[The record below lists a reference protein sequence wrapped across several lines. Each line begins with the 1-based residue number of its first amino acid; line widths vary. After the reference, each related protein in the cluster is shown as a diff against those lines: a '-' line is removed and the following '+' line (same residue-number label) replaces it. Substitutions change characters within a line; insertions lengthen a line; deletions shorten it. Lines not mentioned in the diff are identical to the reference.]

1 MSTVCVL
8 GKPPDAIACKS
19 HGDVNR
25 TRQALCDRLKP
36 EGIEGGIDPWSP
48 RFSIETFEPVP
59 KSFEDS
65 VFDLIDVPTS
75 RIEMTLNLV
84 NNKMQAM
91 ALQDLPVD
99 VVEIKEK
106 LFPLG
111 DIITCLKYCKVES
124 DCDDSW
130 LCTNCV
136 PSAFEGWRAQYD
148 KRTVTDKGYFGT
160 IL

>member
-1 MSTVCVL
+1 MASFKQYFL
-8 GKPPDAIACKS
+8 FIALF
-19 HGDVNR
+19 V
-25 TRQALCDRLKP
+25 
-36 EGIEGGIDPWSP
+36 
-48 RFSIETFEPVP
+48 SI
-59 KSFEDS
+59 S
-65 VFDLIDVPTS
+65 
-75 RIEMTLNLV
+75 V

-106 LFPLG
+106 VLPLG

-136 PSAFEGWRAQYD
+136 PSAFEGWGAQCD

-160 IL
+160 ILQARYNNII